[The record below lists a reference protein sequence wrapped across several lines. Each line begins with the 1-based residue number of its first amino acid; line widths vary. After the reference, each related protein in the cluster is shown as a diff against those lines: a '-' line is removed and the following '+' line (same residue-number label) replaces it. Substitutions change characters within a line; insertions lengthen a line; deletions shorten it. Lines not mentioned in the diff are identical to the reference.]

1 MTDLIT
7 LETGS
12 LAFLGGAVARS
23 PEGKVVFV
31 RGAAP
36 DEVVE
41 ARITQARARFDQA
54 VVERV
59 LRPSPSRVAP
69 FCPLAGDCGGCDWQ
83 HVSMDAQRGAC
94 RQILADALGRAG
106 VEIPPDA
113 VVPSPLEQ
121 AWRHRARL
129 HLSTDAGGLRLGFFR
144 PGTHEV
150 LDTPDCPVL
159 TRPLLDAAAALR
171 GLLAG
176 RGIQGTAEL
185 SLADEGVLVALHL
198 SAVPPELEALQVDLA
213 RSPEILGGT
222 LGAPGIGN
230 RRFDAA
236 TGSKTLVV
244 HGRPH
249 RIPVAAGAFLQAN
262 WAANACLVERVVTA
276 AGELAPDAGRILEL
290 YSGSGNMTLP
300 LLDAGFAVEAWES
313 SGAAVRVLE
322 AAAPEGADLTVRRG
336 DAAQALARP
345 GAPPDV
351 VLLDPPRTGA
361 REVCEALC
369 DHPAQAVLY
378 VSCDPNTLGRDL
390 GILGKGGWQ
399 VTQVTPVD
407 LFPHTPHIE
416 AVTALRR
423 R

>member
-7 LETGS
+7 LETGP
-12 LAFLGGAVARS
+12 LAFLGGAVSRS
-23 PEGKVVFV
+23 DEGKVVFV

-36 DEVVE
+36 DEIVE
-41 ARITQARARFDQA
+41 ARITRSRSRFDQA

-59 LRPSPSRVAP
+59 VRPSPSRVEP

-83 HVSMDAQRGAC
+83 HVSMAAQHGAC
-94 RQILADALGRAG
+94 RQLLADALGRAG
-106 VEIPPDA
+106 VEVPPDP
-113 VVPSPLEQ
+113 VVPSPAER

-129 HLSTDAGGLRLGFFR
+129 HVTTDAAGVRIGFFR
-144 PGTHEV
+144 PGTQHV
-150 LDTPDCPVL
+150 LDTPECPVL
-159 TRPLLDAAAALR
+159 AGPLLETAAALR
-171 GLLAG
+171 SLLA
-176 RGIQGTAEL
+176 RRRIRGTAEL

-198 SAVPPELEALQVDLA
+198 VEAPPDLEGLQVALA
-213 RSPEILGGT
+213 QSPEILGGT

-230 RRFDAA
+230 RRFDVA

-244 HGRPH
+244 HGRSH

-262 WAANACLVERVVTA
+262 WAANASLVEHVVTA
-276 AGELAPDAGRILEL
+276 AGELAPGAGRILEL

-300 LLDAGFAVEAWES
+300 LVAAGFSVEAWES
-313 SGAAVRVLE
+313 SGAAVRGLE
-322 AAAPEGADLTVRRG
+322 AAGPPGATLTVRRG
-336 DAAQALARP
+336 DAARALSRP
-345 GAPPDV
+345 GAPPDL

-361 REVCEALC
+361 REVCEALL
-369 DHPAQAVLY
+369 DHAAQAVIY

-399 VTQVTPVD
+399 VERVTPVD

-416 AVTALRR
+416 AVTVLRR